1 MKHSAA
7 KLIGV
12 VGLLVAATAT
22 GTSFA
27 QAPQSAPPAPGGQ
40 QQAPNTCQSKG
51 GGPSTSDTTS
61 PIATGD
67 PYGPVALVV
76 DSLSKVCLTD
86 DQRGAIEQLGREVRP
101 KEEVVANAHHALVTT
116 LAEDVRSDNFD
127 DAALKS
133 KVDDVVKARKDSSPT
148 LRKALEDLHGILDS
162 GQRAQFV
169 DAIDARLDHM
179 KNASKSWADKLAT
192 DLGLSDEQKTRVK
205 DVLDTTKS
213 DLESDRD
220 RVKAVFD
227 AFKGDQFNVDQ
238 IAPES
243 DVETRVR
250 ARTESMVRCAREIAA
265 ILTAD
270 QRSKLADKIE
280 SKAEKNEAG
289 THPSGGTQ
297 GTGTPNTGAPNSGT
311 PNVGTPNMGAPGV
324 GAPGM
329 GGPGTGT
336 TYPQGTGTP
345 GGDLNRNQQ
354 YQFIGGYGFG
364 PIGGWG
370 YGGLGYGAGY
380 GTYQSTTYVG
390 GYPFIGGWGPGIW

>member
-133 KVDDVVKARKDSSPT
+133 KVDDVVKARKDSSPI

-162 GQRAQFV
+162 SQRTQFV
-169 DAIDARLDHM
+169 DAIDARMDQM
-179 KNASKSWADKLAT
+179 KRASKSWADRLST
-192 DLGLSDEQKTRVK
+192 DLGLSAEQKTRIK

-250 ARTESMVRCAREIAA
+250 ARTEAMVRCAREIAA
-265 ILTAD
+265 VLTAD

-280 SKAEKNEAG
+280 SKAERNEG
-289 THPSGGTQ
+289 GRNPSGRTQ
-297 GTGTPNTGAPNSGT
+297 GTGSPNTGTPSMGT
-311 PNVGTPNMGAPGV
+311 PS
-324 GAPGM
+324 
-329 GGPGTGT
+329 TGT

-345 GGDLNRNQQ
+345 GSDLNTIQQNQ
-354 YQFIGGYGFG
+354 FVGGYGFG

-370 YGGLGYGAGY
+370 YGGGYGAGYGAGY
-380 GTYQSTTYVG
+380 GTYTSSTYVG

>member
-27 QAPQSAPPAPGGQ
+27 QPPESAPPAPGGQ
-40 QQAPNTCQSKG
+40 QQAPNTCESKG
-51 GGPSTSDTTS
+51 GGASTSDTTS

-76 DSLSKVCLTD
+76 DALSKVCLTD

-101 KEEVVANAHHALVTT
+101 KEEAVANAHHALVTT

-133 KVDDVVKARKDSSPT
+133 KVDDLVKARADSSPV

-162 GQRAQFV
+162 GQRAQFA
-169 DAIDARLDHM
+169 DAIDARMDQM
-179 KNASKSWADKLAT
+179 KSASKGWADKLSQ
-192 DLGLSDEQKTRVK
+192 DLALSDEQKTRIK

-213 DLESDRD
+213 DRESDRD

-265 ILTAD
+265 VLTAD

-280 SKAEKNEAG
+280 SKAEKSNEG
-289 THPSGGTQ
+289 RRNPSGGTQ
-297 GTGTPNTGAPNSGT
+297 GTGSPNT
-311 PNVGTPNMGAPGV
+311 GTPNMGTPS
-324 GAPGM
+324 
-329 GGPGTGT
+329 TGT
-336 TYPQGTGTP
+336 TYPQGTPGTP
-345 GGDLNRNQQ
+345 GSDLNRTQQNQ
-354 YQFIGGYGFG
+354 FVGGYGFG

-370 YGGLGYGAGY
+370 YGGGYGV
-380 GTYQSTTYVG
+380 YQSSTYVG